1 MGKPNNQKDG
11 GIGGTLKNSLSKLTG
26 KVTLKAPSAKE
37 QPKVQASRPVKPAT
51 PKPMAPPKAA
61 GSQQPVRQ
69 QPTPQPASAEA
80 KPKDAPKQ
88 AAPKQ
93 AAAKPAAT
101 KPAAEAKPKATAAKP
116 AAAKAASPAASP
128 AATPQMR
135 ASDSALA
142 NVISN
147 DVTIEGELKF
157 SDALVFDGRL
167 KGQIISDGG
176 ALTIQPNALVE
187 ASVAVKTLIIAGK
200 VVGNIT
206 ATESVHLAANA
217 VVIGDITT
225 GSLTMEPNASFQG
238 QGRIGQPTIEAD
250 AKKTADVASMP
261 KQVSSKAA

>member
-116 AAAKAASPAASP
+116 AAAKAASP

>member
-93 AAAKPAAT
+93 AAAEPAAT

-116 AAAKAASPAASP
+116 AAAKAASP

-167 KGQIISDGG
+167 KGQIISDG

>member
-116 AAAKAASPAASP
+116 AAAKAASPAA
-128 AATPQMR
+128 TPQMR

-167 KGQIISDGG
+167 KGQIISDG